1 MGEYCPTAVGVRVNQ
16 TPRPHVYS
24 SERDG
29 IRRMRP
35 DRRSAVKTVL
45 RIVRTLVVALVV
57 LFVVAVGVGIFGVLE
72 EDDGMA
78 RRWPK
83 RP

>member
-1 MGEYCPTAVGVRVNQ
+1 
-16 TPRPHVYS
+16 
-24 SERDG
+24 
-29 IRRMRP
+29 MRP